1 MEIRAINFVDETE
14 ETDAIEPTESTT
26 TTTQKRPRPGPTPPK
41 STTVSPVTETKAIS
55 TPKNEEGATTPISE
69 TVTTP
74 SDQSDIVCVN
84 AAKETISI
92 LTMVFSAQI
101 SFVQPDESV
110 LYVIVSQAKYDSWNM
125 IYFSHNSSVSYVD
138 SENIE
143 VGSMGDTT
151 ITVRDLICN
160 TSYVFCLLQGSE
172 TSPFNCQSHHTVM
185 CETTNSSWFED
196 HSVLIISLAIGG
208 ILLFVILGGLAVFAI
223 LWQRPS
229 WLWGSKR
236 LQRTSR
242 DSLTMLLLPPSYQKE
257 SYGVIRSK
265 NGNDAIGDYVV
276 YYRHLEQAKLY
287 HTEYNKYNIPP
298 QESAPPAPTNSHTY
312 ECFDLYEELP

>member
-110 LYVIVSQAKYDSWNM
+110 L
-125 IYFSHNSSVSYVD
+125 YVD